1 MTKENLMMTVGNNL
15 KFYRTMRH
23 MTQEELAEKVGVSIS
38 FCANIERGKKGV
50 SMFVLRD
57 LADALDITVNQ
68 LLYDRSVNQHI
79 DNIVVLLQDKPTP
92 YLSWLEK
99 VISISNDAFLNSKY
113 IT

>member
-99 VISISNDAFLNSKY
+99 VISIPNDAFLNSK
-113 IT
+113 

>member
-1 MTKENLMMTVGNNL
+1 
-15 KFYRTMRH
+15 

-99 VISISNDAFLNSKY
+99 VISIPNDAFLNSKY